1 MKSGERLLQL
11 LLDIAQS
18 DYPVG
23 AKELA
28 RKMQIPVSTMYRHL
42 STLRASGLVREMG
55 NGLYAIGPRSVQLA
69 SNFHRNFDLVG
80 ACISEMWQL
89 ANHTGETVALVVP
102 MGHQA
107 VCAEAIMGPQAL
119 RYTFT
124 FRTVMPLVQGASARA
139 LLPHLDKDLV
149 QQVIAEVGLTKAQ
162 QEALWLEIAAIKQ
175 QGYVVKESEVEPGIW
190 VIGVPIFSYE
200 DELEGALTVLLP
212 ASRNNTLKRERVL
225 QQTQQAVKRIEAML
239 RGRGELV

>member
-18 DYPVG
+18 ERPVT

-28 RKMQIPVSTMYRHL
+28 QRMELPVSTMYRHL
-42 STLRASGLVREMG
+42 STLRASGLVRELG

-89 ANHTGETVALVVP
+89 ANQTGETVALVVP

-119 RYTFT
+119 RHTFT
-124 FRTVMPLVQGASARA
+124 FRTVLPLVQGASARV
-139 LLPHLDKDLV
+139 LLPYLSHQLV
-149 QQVIAEVGLTKAQ
+149 QEVMIEAGFSDIQ
-162 QEALWLEIAAIKQ
+162 QEALWNEIAAIKQ
-175 QGYVVKESEVEPGIW
+175 RGFVVQESEVEPGIW
-190 VIGVPIFSYE
+190 VIGVPIFSYQG
-200 DELEGALTVLLP
+200 DLEGALTVLVP
-212 ASRNNTLKRERVL
+212 ASRNHASKRERIL
-225 QQTQQAVKRIEAML
+225 HQTQQAVRRIEAML